1 MPTWTTLPQAFK
13 NAGYTVLGAGKYFH
27 DGDGGLGFFRDGQE
41 VYPGGTGAPPQMDPV
56 SWTPGVQQF
65 PNIQDEYTRFGNFQN
80 SFDGCASTGG
90 EATRPLK
97 YRMTEQPTRPTNKS
111 NQIR

>member
-1 MPTWTTLPQAFK
+1 MPIWTTLPQAFK

-27 DGDGGLGFFRDGQE
+27 DGDGGLGFFRDGHE

-65 PNIQDEYTRFGNFQN
+65 PNITDEYARFGNFQN

-90 EATRPLK
+90 KGFACRNE
-97 YRMTEQPTRPTNKS
+97 
-111 NQIR
+111 